1 MSELLIEESAQEKN
15 KATEKVLALENRVKE
30 LELQAKGGD
39 GARKGVG
46 VGADI
51 HDDGVG
57 CGQRVVLDEDVV
69 SRTRLETALGER
81 DIARRLVADI
91 KDLIDHELSV

>member
-1 MSELLIEESAQEKN
+1 MSELLIEESAQEKT

-30 LELQAKGGD
+30 LELQVQGGD
-39 GARKGVG
+39 GARMGVG
-46 VGADI
+46 VGADV
-51 HDDGVG
+51 HDDGEG
-57 CGQRVVLDEDVV
+57 CGQRAGSDGDVV

-91 KDLIDHELSV
+91 KNLIDHEL

>member
-1 MSELLIEESAQEKN
+1 M
-15 KATEKVLALENRVKE
+15 ALESRVKE
-30 LELQAKGGD
+30 LELQVQGGD
-39 GARKGVG
+39 GARMGVG

-51 HDDGVG
+51 HDDGAG
-57 CGQRVVLDEDVV
+57 CGQRVGSDGDVV
-69 SRTRLETALGER
+69 PRTRLETALGER